1 MFGFEDSG
9 LGGNQNL
16 TSTHGLFVFEEVQLS
31 TVHQPEHQDNIIL
44 VPVFTEVYYIG
55 EHILNMY
62 LNV

>member
-31 TVHQPEHQDNIIL
+31 TVHQPEH
-44 VPVFTEVYYIG
+44 
-55 EHILNMY
+55 
-62 LNV
+62 